1 MRVAPCR
8 WTGSAATRSVHC
20 RTMPDAGEDQVVA
33 PREAVGSDD
42 DPAALRAEVTRL
54 RALVGPGEQ
63 SYDDLRQDLL
73 AARDAARGAD
83 AEAGVLRG
91 QLAQLHVELARARQD
106 QDHLQRMLLAGI
118 RSLGGRFGRS
128 ARTRFF

>member
-1 MRVAPCR
+1 
-8 WTGSAATRSVHC
+8 
-20 RTMPDAGEDQVVA
+20 MPDAGEDQAVA
-33 PREAVGSDD
+33 RRGPVGDD
-42 DPAALRAEVTRL
+42 DPAALRAEVARL

-63 SYDDLRQDLL
+63 SYGDLRQDLL
-73 AARDAARGAD
+73 AARDAARGAE